1 MPWPYK
7 WRKPFPAKLKP
18 TSKHV
23 ETENPDL
30 KINRGPKKESI
41 LNNKSKNDENKPQ
54 EKKTKMKHPDENIQT
69 QPYQRQSKTRI
80 KKPLVWKFPNR

>member
-7 WRKPFPAKLKP
+7 WRKSFPAKLKS

-23 ETENPDL
+23 KTENPDS
-30 KINRGPKKESI
+30 KINAGPKKESI
-41 LNNKSKNDENKPQ
+41 LNDKPKNDEN
-54 EKKTKMKHPDENIQT
+54 TQT
-69 QPYQRQSKTRI
+69 QLYQRQSKTRI